1 MKKMFKVKNH
11 KEFIEKLKEEEKKCF
26 NLVSNATYEDNESPY
41 SREYAEEGME
51 IKINIKTEG
60 KGNSRYQTW
69 SWTCGKQLI
78 N

>member
-26 NLVSNATYEDNESPY
+26 NLVSNATYEDHKSPY
-41 SREYAEEGME
+41 SKGYAEEGTE
-51 IKINIKTEG
+51 IRVNIRTEG

-69 SWTCGKQLI
+69 SWTYGKQTI